1 MAACW
6 LVTGRI
12 AGEDDIIGGVGEC
25 VNFFVPILVETEVAV
40 KPC

>member
-12 AGEDDIIGGVGEC
+12 AGDEDIIGGVGGVCAAER
-25 VNFFVPILVETEVAV
+25 V
-40 KPC
+40 

>member
-12 AGEDDIIGGVGEC
+12 AGEEDIIGGVGESVRGGES
-25 VNFFVPILVETEVAV
+25 VNLLFRF
-40 KPC
+40 